1 MAIAA
6 GHWSAHLLREKQ
18 AASLHSRT
26 RMQGLKDRSARIK
39 QITTITCLH
48 PRRARRRVLLL
59 STPKPCLA
67 NTYHADRLR
76 AAGSLAYAARTI
88 LECPMARS
96 PQPHASSL
104 HGCMQLFGILAK
116 LTKIA
121 WLTCHSG
128 TRMDLPR
135 SHSLRLTS
143 RESRVGGA
151 GAATADRPAG
161 VPLRNRLVGRR
172 TPRTAP

>member
-128 TRMDLPR
+128 SRMVL
-135 SHSLRLTS
+135 SHSLCTPVNLAER
-143 RESRVGGA
+143 RKKKQNV
-151 GAATADRPAG
+151 PAVYVAP
-161 VPLRNRLVGRR
+161 VPYD
-172 TPRTAP
+172 